1 MNKSIFVVTVIAGV
15 IALAMIMST
24 IMTSDVLADS
34 MFHISNLDNKSV
46 CLQIIF
52 IHTRSWREFM

>member
-34 MFHISNLDNKSV
+34 MFHISNLDNKPV